1 MAWEKMDEPITSLK
15 GKLLLDGGSLAG
27 SFFSRTVVLV
37 CQHDAEGAFGLVL
50 NRPTDKT
57 IGELL
62 VEDLPEKLQEQDLW
76 IGGPV
81 QSSALSYLHS
91 DDFLPEANVLPNLN
105 LNHSIEDLSDLGGSF
120 SITQKV
126 RVFAGYSGWGAGQL
140 EDEMKRKAWITYPA
154 NIDHVFAVEPVKLWR
169 SVMVELGGVHRLMAD
184 GPDDLSLN

>member
-1 MAWEKMDEPITSLK
+1 MDKPFPTLK

-37 CQHDAEGAFGLVL
+37 CQHNSEGAFGLVL

-57 IGELL
+57 IGEML
-62 VEDLPEKLQEQDLW
+62 VEDLSEKLQEQDLW

-81 QSSALSYLHS
+81 QSSALSFLHS
-91 DDFLPEANVLPNLN
+91 DDFLPDANVLPNLN
-105 LNHSIEDLSDLGGSF
+105 LNHSVEDLADLGGSF

-140 EDEMKRKAWITYPA
+140 EDEMKRKAWIMHSA
-154 NIDHVFAVEPVKLWR
+154 IIDHVFAADPLKLWR
-169 SVMVELGGVHRLMAD
+169 SVMIELGGVHRLMAD

>member
-1 MAWEKMDEPITSLK
+1 MDEPIQSLK
-15 GKLLLDGGSLAG
+15 GRLLLDGGSLVG

-37 CQHDAEGAFGLVL
+37 CQHNAEGAFGLVL

-57 IGELL
+57 IGEML

-140 EDEMKRKAWITYPA
+140 DDEMKRKAWITHPA